1 MDGVDILKIFLILIP
16 VLGVIYVLRLSR
28 SMRLEK
34 RLASF
39 ALTSSKDQEISFFDE
54 LLVYV
59 WKFIHILTKIFKKSV
74 VLRNYGRR
82 YEKYIAYLDRN
93 KKDGIDYVS
102 IKFFIAFIV
111 FILGVIS
118 LIMHQDSFD
127 SMIWLLIMIISFFLP
142 DIYLAIL
149 FNQKRKRIEDD
160 LLRSI
165 IIMNNAF
172 SSGKNIMQAIMM
184 VKTELDGP
192 IQDEF
197 EKIYLDITYGLSLD
211 VVFKRFYERVKIED
225 VQYITTSLTLLNKTG
240 GDIIRVFSRLEKSIL
255 ERKNLRS
262 ELKSLTSSSRFVF
275 KFLVFL
281 PFIFAAI
288 IFILNPTYFSPL
300 VSSSLGIFM
309 FVIILLLYVL
319 YIWIVKKLLE
329 VKL

>member
-111 FILGVIS
+111 FVLGVIS

-127 SMIWLLIMIISFFLP
+127 SMIWLLIMILSFFLP

>member
-111 FILGVIS
+111 FVLGVIS

>member
-111 FILGVIS
+111 FVLGVIS

-225 VQYITTSLTLLNKTG
+225 VLYITTSLTLLNKTG

>member
-111 FILGVIS
+111 FVLGVIS

-275 KFLVFL
+275 KFLVLL

>member
-111 FILGVIS
+111 FVLGVIS

-184 VKTELDGP
+184 VKIELDGP

>member
-255 ERKNLRS
+255 ERKKLRS

>member
-111 FILGVIS
+111 FVLGVIS

-184 VKTELDGP
+184 VKTEIDGP

>member
-111 FILGVIS
+111 FVLGVIS

-300 VSSSLGIFM
+300 VSSILGIFM

>member
-1 MDGVDILKIFLILIP
+1 
-16 VLGVIYVLRLSR
+16 
-28 SMRLEK
+28 
-34 RLASF
+34 
-39 ALTSSKDQEISFFDE
+39 
-54 LLVYV
+54 
-59 WKFIHILTKIFKKSV
+59 
-74 VLRNYGRR
+74 
-82 YEKYIAYLDRN
+82 
-93 KKDGIDYVS
+93 
-102 IKFFIAFIV
+102 
-111 FILGVIS
+111 
-118 LIMHQDSFD
+118 
-127 SMIWLLIMIISFFLP
+127 
-142 DIYLAIL
+142 
-149 FNQKRKRIEDD
+149 
-160 LLRSI
+160 
-165 IIMNNAF
+165 MNNAF

-319 YIWIVKKLLE
+319 YTEMLAKQ
-329 VKL
+329 